1 MRNKTTFSRDARTIN
16 KSSLR
21 VCLTFSWILL
31 TAFGWLLPIS
41 STAVQ
46 AEDETPSPTEE
57 VTDPVF
63 PLVTPT
69 PEQNSQIPLYDVPL
83 ALNPHDHFYFNRPIA
98 MDSNSAPSSDFRYGF
113 YYPND
118 TTVHTG
124 VDIISPLHKPVLAA
138 GDGQVVF
145 VGYGLMNGGGDV
157 NDPYGLA
164 VLIRHSFSYGDKTL
178 YTVYGHM
185 DRIDVE
191 KDQYL
196 KAGDQLGIIGLTGN
210 TSGPHVHFEVRI
222 EDSEGGRVQ
231 NPELWLAPPVGS
243 GVLAGRLKSDFGY
256 LISAQQLTLKYLE
269 TGYKYDIITYAP
281 VKHIYS
287 DDYFHENFAI
297 GDIPAG
303 EYEISMLYKNKWYR
317 CNVTIAP
324 GTVNFVSFNG
334 KNGFTQGMPAA
345 PNVEDFLQ

>member
-1 MRNKTTFSRDARTIN
+1 MKIKSTIC
-16 KSSLR
+16 LR
-21 VCLTFSWILL
+21 IFLCITWIMMGAFAWLVPITSMPVMADDITPTPTKELT
-31 TAFGWLLPIS
+31 
-41 STAVQ
+41 
-46 AEDETPSPTEE
+46 E
-57 VTDPVF
+57 PVF
-63 PLVTPT
+63 SLVTPE
-69 PEQNSQIPLYDVPL
+69 PEQTGQTPLYDVPL

-98 MDSNSAPSSDFRYGF
+98 MDSNSAPSSDFGYGF
-113 YYPND
+113 YYPGD

-124 VDIISPLHKPVLAA
+124 VDIISPFHKPVLAA

-145 VGYGLMNGGGDV
+145 VGYGLMNGGGDE

-164 VLIRHSFSYGDKTL
+164 VLIKHSFSYGDKTL
-178 YTVYGHM
+178 YSVYGHL

-191 KDQYL
+191 KDQFV
-196 KAGDQLGIIGLTGN
+196 KTGDQIGIIGLTGN

-243 GVLAGRLKSDFGY
+243 GVLAGRLKDNLGY
-256 LISAQQLTLKYLE
+256 LIAAQQLWLKSLE

-281 VKHIYS
+281 VKHIFS

-303 EYEISMLYKNKWYR
+303 EYEISLLYKNKWYR
-317 CNVTIAP
+317 LNITIAP
-324 GTVNFVSFNG
+324 GTVNYVTFEG
-334 KNGFTQGMPAA
+334 KNGFSQGLPAA
-345 PNVEDFLQ
+345 PDIEEFLK

>member
-1 MRNKTTFSRDARTIN
+1 MKNKVSI
-16 KSSLR
+16 SLR
-21 VCLTFSWILL
+21 FFLITSWALI
-31 TAFGWLLPIS
+31 AMIGWLFPIS
-41 STAVQ
+41 PIPVLAD
-46 AEDETPSPTEE
+46 DETPAPTEE
-57 VTDPVF
+57 LTEPVF
-63 PLVTPT
+63 PLVTPE
-69 PEQNSQIPLYDVPL
+69 PEQEGQTPLYDVPL
-83 ALNPHDHFYFNRPIA
+83 ALNPHDHFYFTRPIA
-98 MDSNSAPSSDFRYGF
+98 MDSNSAPSSDFSYGF
-113 YYPND
+113 YYPSD
-118 TTVHTG
+118 TNVHTG
-124 VDIISPLHKPVLAA
+124 VDIISPFHKPVLAA

-164 VLIRHSFSYGDKTL
+164 VLIKHSFSYGDKTL

-191 KDQYL
+191 KGQFV
-196 KAGDQLGIIGLTGN
+196 KTGDQIGIIGLTGN

-243 GVLAGRLKSDFGY
+243 GVLAGRLKDSFGY
-256 LISAQQLTLKYLE
+256 LISAQQLWLKSLD
-269 TGYKYDIITYAP
+269 TGYKYDITTYAP

-287 DDYFHENFAI
+287 DDYFHENFAL

-317 CNVTIAP
+317 LNITIAP
-324 GTVNFVSFNG
+324 GTVNFVTFNG
-334 KNGFTQGMPAA
+334 KNGFAEGLPAA
-345 PNVEDFLQ
+345 PDIEAFLQ